1 MYYTEQKIH
10 KKMRSPTRYN
20 NKQTTSCPCL
30 KQQNRRNRIQRL
42 TTSDNQPCV
51 DIKRRNKSRIQT
63 ISYSSMCYRG
73 VGYKRFLIL
82 CSCLYLIS
90 TTQLSVLGN
99 SSSPA
104 EERKYLRSSRGEEGT
119 IDNNSLTHHTD
130 DMILN
135 EEEDEEE
142 EEFDYEKFHARHHI
156 PLPALGALGS
166 SSYEQQGDISN
177 NNVKDI
183 AEEGESLLMDESYMV
198 PEVRQQAAAVP
209 QEVQKNEPPPMGQK
223 VDSPDS
229 RIDILNND
237 NNPQSGGSFII
248 DTTSDARRKL
258 TVSLVDGE
266 DSILIDESFMAST
279 ESSTTSEV
287 TSHDARRRLTVP
299 LDEEKTVD
307 TILKSQEQVVLP
319 NIKEEEQ
326 ELIHEKDRVISNFQ
340 EEFQRDKERVATLEE
355 EELHKANLNEEKIHE
370 KDRVIS
376 NFQEEFQ
383 RDKERIATLEEKE
396 LHEGE
401 LNDEKLQKKYQEI
414 STLHEQVAQDQLKL
428 QLLKERVKH
437 HQEVEGEEHIRFLP
451 PVTEPSLADDEEEGD
466 EEFDYESYHTK
477 HHIPLPALGVSTMM
491 GLMQNTGEVTRDATL
506 DEEIAHLNDEKQHDR
521 AVFSTLLPRLIDDSV
536 EREIELKHEDMEINE
551 LRKKEQ
557 QDKARLSE
565 LLAKVG
571 KMGGVGSLELQED
584 DAKISELRKEKEDD
598 KSKYMALLA
607 KLEENAPKGL
617 LAFAGT
623 NLAMKNFASYGIID
637 EGDDDIMD
645 GISTSSSSSNIPIMY
660 ENTLASISKYRSS
673 LLESNELAED
683 DIDDNSS
690 SIYDTSTNELLPKED
705 ADSST
710 DKQTDIESVL
720 ADSTSELESPAMEV
734 NFTSTTSAALSDQS
748 QSTYSNLDR
757 GRHLVGLEV
766 REVQPHQQIIIDYQD
781 IVSDYDYDEHEPS
794 IRPLRIRFLLPDHDD
809 GVDYLKNSK
818 ILSQFLDNSFN
829 QTATFWA
836 QALSLPPVIDNVIP
850 TVPSCGGA
858 NIPQLHRETGVDNA
872 DIIVYVSG
880 DNTFCG
886 GSIMHSSICD
896 FDQFMR
902 PLVANINI
910 CTNNIPGVSLS
921 SSAAVETDDIQ
932 QAIPTNVLADYNE
945 YILTE
950 TSRILGASTSLFQ
963 HYHNPDTDTSYGTT
977 ETYANCIDG
986 SQESVS
992 LPNII
997 SEDVDTS
1004 TGNVYYELRTPRVI
1018 EVVRNNFNCMT
1029 LTGARMEVKKGGT
1042 SCFGGF
1048 LDDVSTT
1055 CYSSLFWIVS
1065 LLFARYFI

>member
-10 KKMRSPTRYN
+10 KKMRSPTRYS

-30 KQQNRRNRIQRL
+30 NQLNRKNRIQRL
-42 TTSDNQPCV
+42 PTSNNQPCIN
-51 DIKRRNKSRIQT
+51 IKRRNKSRIQT
-63 ISYSSMCYRG
+63 ISYSSMSDTRR
-73 VGYKRFLIL
+73 GYKRFVLL

-90 TTQLSVLGN
+90 TTQLSVLGIN

-104 EERKYLRSSRGEEGT
+104 EERKYLRSSRGDGT
-119 IDNNSLTHHTD
+119 IDNNLLTHQTD
-130 DMILN
+130 DMILDD
-135 EEEDEEE
+135 EGEEDEE

-183 AEEGESLLMDESYMV
+183 AEEEEEPLLMDESYMV
-198 PEVRQQAAAVP
+198 PEEVQAAAIP

-223 VDSPDS
+223 VDNPDS
-229 RIDILNND
+229 RIDSEILNND
-237 NNPQSGGSFII
+237 YNPQTGGS
-248 DTTSDARRKL
+248 TTSDARRRL
-258 TVSLVDGE
+258 TVPFDGE

-279 ESSTTSEV
+279 PESSATLEV

-299 LDEEKTVD
+299 SDEEETVD
-307 TILKSQEQVVLP
+307 TTLESQEQVDPP

-326 ELIHEKDRVISNFQ
+326 ELIHKANLNEDKIHEKDKVISNFQ
-340 EEFQRDKERVATLEE
+340 EEFQRD
-355 EELHKANLNEEKIHE
+355 EK
-370 KDRVIS
+370 
-376 NFQEEFQ
+376 
-383 RDKERIATLEEKE
+383 RIATLEEKE

-414 STLHEQVAQDQLKL
+414 SNLHEQVAQDQLKL

-437 HQEVEGEEHIRFLP
+437 HQEVEGEEHIRYLP

-690 SIYDTSTNELLPKED
+690 SIYDTSTNDMELLPKED

-710 DKQTDIESVL
+710 DEQTDIESIL
-720 ADSTSELESPAMEV
+720 ADSTSELESPATEV
-734 NFTSTTSAALSDQS
+734 NFTSTTSALTDQS
-748 QSTYSNLDR
+748 QTTYSNLDR

-809 GVDYLKNSK
+809 GVDDLKNSN

-836 QALSLPPVIDNVIP
+836 RALSLPPVMDNIIP

-886 GSIMHSSICD
+886 GSILHSSICD

-910 CTNNIPGVSLS
+910 CTNNIPGISSSVLS
-921 SSAAVETDDIQ
+921 SSAAVKTDDTQ
-932 QAIPTNVLADYNE
+932 QAIPTKVLADYNE

-1018 EVVRNNFNCMT
+1018 EVVRKVRVSIV
-1029 LTGARMEVKKGGT
+1029 L
-1042 SCFGGF
+1042 SCDFMC
-1048 LDDVSTT
+1048 S
-1055 CYSSLFWIVS
+1055 I
-1065 LLFARYFI
+1065 